1 MEIIMLLTFLLMVV
15 LLGGSFLQEGK
26 ICLIDEEQIN
36 DPITIKYNL
45 KNVLYDW
52 AVKLVM
58 RGDCLL
64 NTVTCSNALKA
75 TETTL
80 IQLQILKF
88 EG

>member
-1 MEIIMLLTFLLMVV
+1 MKISVLFALIIIIIS
-15 LLGGSFLQEGK
+15 LGASLLQEGK
-26 ICLIDEEQIN
+26 ICLLDLQQIDYFV
-36 DPITIKYNL
+36 DIKYNL
-45 KNVLYDW
+45 KRSPCHW

-58 RGDCLL
+58 GGDYLL

-80 IQLQILKF
+80 IQLQIHKF